1 MTLTRVVLAWLA
13 TSAWFAL
20 AEVVLARLKGAT
32 TPTGRG
38 PAPKW
43 VPAVEGLLFTLFGS
57 LWFGSF
63 GPGRG
68 GWILLFVLLGLL
80 LELPVRLRDAVQRA
94 RPAGLAAAVAIAVLR
109 WVVAGGILA
118 ALM

>member
-1 MTLTRVVLAWLA
+1 VSLTRVILGWLA

-20 AEVVLARLKGAT
+20 AELALTRLKGA
-32 TPTGRG
+32 PSPGRG
-38 PAPKW
+38 PAPRW
-43 VPAVEGLLFTLFGS
+43 APAVEGLLFTLFGA

-80 LELPVRLRDAVQRA
+80 LELPARLRDPVQRSQ
-94 RPAGLAAAVAIAVLR
+94 PKGLAAAVMIAVLR

-118 ALM
+118 FVM

>member
-1 MTLTRVVLAWLA
+1 MSLTRIVLAWLA

-20 AEVVLARLKGAT
+20 AELALARLKGDA
-32 TPTGRG
+32 PSARG

-43 VPAVEGLLFTLFGS
+43 VPAVEGLVFTLFGS

-80 LELPVRLRDAVQRA
+80 LELPARLRDAVQRA
-94 RPAGLAAAVAIAVLR
+94 RPRGLAAAVGIAVLR

>member
-1 MTLTRVVLAWLA
+1 MSLTRIVLGWLA

-20 AEVVLARLKGAT
+20 VELVLARLKGV
-32 TPTGRG
+32 PGPGRG
-38 PAPKW
+38 PAPRW
-43 VPAVEGLLFTLFGS
+43 GAAVEGLLFTLFGA

-68 GWILLFVLLGLL
+68 GWVLLFALLGLL
-80 LELPVRLRDAVQRA
+80 LELPARLRDPVQRSQ
-94 RPAGLAAAVAIAVLR
+94 PKGLAAAVVVAVLR

-118 ALM
+118 FVM

>member
-1 MTLTRVVLAWLA
+1 MSLTRIVLGWLA

-20 AEVVLARLKGAT
+20 AELVLERLKG
-32 TPTGRG
+32 PTVTSRG

-43 VPAVEGLLFTLFGS
+43 APVVEGLLFTLLGS

-80 LELPVRLRDAVQRA
+80 LELPARLRDAVQRA
-94 RPAGLAAAVAIAVLR
+94 QPKGLAAAVGISVLR
-109 WVVAGGILA
+109 WAIAGGILA

>member
-1 MTLTRVVLAWLA
+1 VRRQR
-13 TSAWFAL
+13 
-20 AEVVLARLKGAT
+20 EIQ
-32 TPTGRG
+32 
-38 PAPKW
+38 
-43 VPAVEGLLFTLFGS
+43 GLLFTLLGS

-94 RPAGLAAAVAIAVLR
+94 QPKGLAAAVGISVLR
-109 WVVAGGILA
+109 WVIAGGILA

>member
-1 MTLTRVVLAWLA
+1 MSLTRVVLAWLA

-20 AEVVLARLKGAT
+20 AELALARLKGAA
-32 TPTGRG
+32 PTGRG

-43 VPAVEGLLFTLFGS
+43 VPAVEGFIFTLFGA

-80 LELPVRLRDAVQRA
+80 LELPLRLRDAVQRA
-94 RPAGLAAAVAIAVLR
+94 QPRGLAAAVSISVLR

>member
-1 MTLTRVVLAWLA
+1 MNLTRIILAWLA

-20 AEVVLARLKGAT
+20 AELALARLKGASVSS
-32 TPTGRG
+32 RG

-43 VPAVEGLLFTLFGS
+43 APAVEGLLFTLFGA

-68 GWILLFVLLGLL
+68 GWILLFLLLGLL

-94 RPAGLAAAVAIAVLR
+94 QPKGLAAAVAISVLR
-109 WVVAGGILA
+109 WVIAGGILA

>member
-1 MTLTRVVLAWLA
+1 MSLTRIVLGWLA

-20 AEVVLARLKGAT
+20 AELVLERLKG
-32 TPTGRG
+32 PTVTSRG

-43 VPAVEGLLFTLFGS
+43 APVVEGLLFTLLGS

-80 LELPVRLRDAVQRA
+80 LELPARLRDAVQRA
-94 RPAGLAAAVAIAVLR
+94 QPKGLAAAVGIAVLR
-109 WVVAGGILA
+109 WVIAGGILA

>member
-1 MTLTRVVLAWLA
+1 MSLTRIVLAWLA

-20 AEVVLARLKGAT
+20 AELALARLRG
-32 TPTGRG
+32 TPSPGRG
-38 PAPKW
+38 PAPRW
-43 VPAVEGLLFTLFGS
+43 VPAVEGLIFTVFGA
-57 LWFGSF
+57 LWFGSY

-68 GWILLFVLLGLL
+68 GWILLFILLGLL
-80 LELPVRLRDAVQRA
+80 LELPVRLRDAVQRSQ
-94 RPAGLAAAVAIAVLR
+94 PGGLAAAVGIGVMR

>member
-1 MTLTRVVLAWLA
+1 MSFTRIVLAWLA

-20 AEVVLARLKGAT
+20 AEFALDRLRGE
-32 TPTGRG
+32 PSPRG
-38 PAPKW
+38 PAPRW
-43 VPAVEGLLFTLFGS
+43 LPAVEGLIFTLFGS

-68 GWILLFVLLGLL
+68 GWVLLFLLLGLL
-80 LELPVRLRDAVQRA
+80 LELPVRLRDGVQRSQP
-94 RPAGLAAAVAIAVLR
+94 RGLVAALGLSVLR

-118 ALM
+118 AVI

>member
-1 MTLTRVVLAWLA
+1 MSLSRIVLAWLA

-20 AEVVLARLKGAT
+20 AELALARLRGQPGA
-32 TPTGRG
+32 GRG
-38 PAPKW
+38 PAPRW
-43 VPAVEGLLFTLFGS
+43 VPAVEGMLFTLFGA

-80 LELPVRLRDAVQRA
+80 LELPVRLRDAVQRSQP
-94 RPAGLAAAVAIAVLR
+94 RGLVAAVAIGAMR

-118 ALM
+118 LIL

>member
-1 MTLTRVVLAWLA
+1 MNLTRIVLAWLA

-20 AEVVLARLKGAT
+20 AEMVLVRLKGSPVT
-32 TPTGRG
+32 SRG

-43 VPAVEGLLFTLFGS
+43 APTVEGFLFTLFGS

-94 RPAGLAAAVAIAVLR
+94 QPKGLAAAVVIAVLR